1 VEISDR
7 HTILQLLS
15 GDISTYES
23 VYKAFFKPLYVYAY
37 TILKDE
43 IQAEEVVQNIFL
55 KLWERNE
62 KINIESSLKAYL
74 YKSVYNDSLN
84 YLKHLK
90 VKSTYENHATQV
102 MKNNHAISASNQ
114 MMYKNLEE
122 AIRQAMNALPEQCR
136 TVFQLSRYEELKYRE
151 IATRL
156 SISEKTV
163 ENHMGKALKLLRLK
177 LADYIVTVLVW
188 IIYFKNAIL

>member
-1 VEISDR
+1 MEISDR

-55 KLWERNE
+55 KLWERKE

-90 VKSTYENHATQV
+90 VKSTYENYATQV

-177 LADYIVTVLVW
+177 LADYIVTVVVW